1 MTLAELRDGG
11 TILLHDCVS
20 GSHAY
25 GLATETSDEDRRGVF
40 CVPQKTLYGLGF
52 DAQISDE
59 RNDEVY
65 YELGRF
71 VELAAKN
78 NPNILELLATPARH
92 ILVRH
97 EVMDLFPPEL
107 FLSRLCAQTFG
118 RYAMSQI
125 DKARG
130 LNKKVVRPEP
140 QQRKTVLDF
149 CFVLSGAGSLPL
161 RDWLAAHRLDQAQCG
176 LAKVPHAKDV
186 YALFVDG
193 ERGLGYT
200 GIIGPKDANAVRLSS
215 IPKGEAP
222 AAHLVYHADG
232 YSQHCRAHREYWAWV
247 KRRNDVRYV
256 STLAH
261 GGGYDAKNLM
271 HTFRLLDMALEIL
284 CDGELRVERP
294 NREEL
299 LAIKRGEFGYDELL
313 ARARDKIAAVESA
326 AAKSSL
332 PEAPDLRAIER
343 RLVAARG
350 RVYGTELRVSQ

>member
-11 TILLHDCVS
+11 TVLLDCVS

-25 GLATETSDEDRRGVF
+25 DLATASSDEDRRGVY
-40 CVPQKTLYGLGF
+40 CVPQKALYGLRY

-92 ILVRH
+92 VLVRH
-97 EVMDLFPPEL
+97 EVMDLFPPEF

-140 QQRKTVLDF
+140 KARKTVLDF
-149 CFVLSGAGSLPL
+149 CFVLSGAGSVPL
-161 RDWLAAHRLDQAQCG
+161 RDWLAARGVDQAQCG
-176 LAKVPHAKDV
+176 LAKVPNAKDV
-186 YALFVDG
+186 YALFVDRD
-193 ERGLGYT
+193 RGLGYA
-200 GIIGPKDANAVRLSS
+200 GIMGPKDANAVRLTS
-215 IPKGEAP
+215 IPKGEAV
-222 AAHLVYHADG
+222 AAHVVYHADG

-247 KRRNDVRYV
+247 ERRNDVRYA

-284 CDGELRVERP
+284 RDGELNVERP

-299 LAIKRGEFGYDELL
+299 LAIKRGEFGYEELL
-313 ARARDKIAAVESA
+313 ARARSKLAEVEA
-326 AAKSSL
+326 AAARSRL
-332 PEAPDLRAIER
+332 PEVPNVAEIER
-343 RLVAARG
+343 RLVTVRE
-350 RVYGTELRVSQ
+350 RVYEEVGCKD